1 MAQEITKDL
10 LIPGSVEN
18 IFPLQTEVTLE
29 ISKLPE
35 YVTQIKKLFSFYNQ
49 QLVAS
54 ESTIVGYNLDSEIGG
69 LVRFLVDLEAA
80 IKTSNNIKPII
91 ASEPEKI
98 SIADYEFVTLRLI
111 GENKLEPRVFSDG
124 VSRDVILYDRIDYV
138 YLQNKTFS
146 RSLAVLTTLKQP
158 LLISSNTTLSLV
170 FNLLEIIRQIN
181 APIPSN
187 LLLCQGRETSLSKLE
202 DSLSLLGF
210 GAGVTSKVLLK
221 DFINAYIHP
230 QQKIESLP
238 QIKPKGCTQE
248 VRDRISTTRAQLNLL
263 EIQTAFP
270 GFGGTPDQKKALEE
284 LKIKLIELTKVC
296 PDLASEIILFDNVK
310 NFDKIGKLFTD
321 FIQKYN
327 LACVVDE
334 AIKCVMPQI
343 PCDQILRDLTVDN
356 FEQRLITA
364 FPFQKNIITAL
375 SLNIRDELQKQNEA
389 RQAEGLEP
397 LDPAGQTQFVL
408 DSIDKVID
416 LEALCKL
423 DISAILALLDSL
435 FNIKL
440 PSFNIL
446 DWQFS
451 FKIDFQTA
459 VIEGILA
466 LLLNI
471 IQQVLNELIGCNALD
486 GFIAG
491 ILNSDIEAPTGLYGD
506 LAALF
511 DGNFNFENT
520 QGAIG
525 NGMQNFLTQSG
536 VQLANIISFESK
548 LGNNLLGTTVVTGT
562 LGFGTTPEN
571 IFLGSLGTR
580 STSLGGLVR
589 TSSDTTG
596 SFGVAG
602 FTVNPTIFTG
612 TIDATSL
619 ATTEKQKQFLQEI
632 GRFVFTADGEQ
643 ANVVRISD
651 DSLVQLYQQTNSPN
665 FQIAAPAVIQQAE
678 TEDNSFARY
687 GSLDRNKHI
696 LKALVQVGEEGT
708 TRLTMTQDS
717 LVQQLK
723 EYVKTCFSLLSPS
736 ETINLLAGNSNTE
749 VNLTIT
755 EIARIRFPLLNAI
768 LKYPERHALLFA
780 SFGKIT
786 QLDSLGPRLQL
797 LAATPLI
804 NQQATDPNVCYP
816 FTNVTD
822 FRKAL
827 ANQVLPAELANKVI
841 DDLQEDAR
849 QRANKLINQLGKKPT
864 AADIFTSPA
873 ALSVN
878 KTPDGKQ
885 IQEIDRIVN
894 NTLSN
899 VFDQIKISFDQEIEA
914 FPGATSAP
922 IKTIEK
928 VFENKTVPPTALPG
942 FQTTGRATSK
952 NQEYV
957 DIDSVVNNPSEIGG
971 IKYYEKP
978 VHVNEIGGLVEKVYS
993 SIDTNADIKT
1003 EETERLTVSLEGK
1016 LTTGLS
1022 EGLNQFRTEEF
1033 LSQASENSPKWKMI
1047 YTEKTGSYVF
1057 NVRTTGQVL
1066 GNSGTTE
1073 KYSQTLKMSGSVIE
1087 FNKQTL
1093 LNEARIAE
1101 LNVSNDNLERF
1112 DLFSQLFTRS
1122 LAKIMPYNSTNF
1134 GSIELTEIFKKESL
1148 VAYRDIL
1155 QKQLLIVPT
1164 DSKLLQ
1170 RKKVSN
1176 FEQEDTKKRNI
1187 FLGLIDF
1194 SPLQTEKQKVCGID
1208 THLLQLEAVKKRINE
1223 EFSSTNPENVVSTNS
1238 RINTR
1243 YQDNKPGHLSDKI
1256 MTGLVETFIRTS
1268 VIHNVFKGLFVFD
1281 KYDYDFYNFNIKEL
1295 IYLFFEHTV
1304 RKDIKNFKFE
1314 EGIEVQIEKIFSI
1327 YKKNNIITD
1336 NDSSN
1341 KLRSIIRYQID
1352 DVLKIIKNIVD
1363 SYASVQT
1370 QPPSVAQ
1377 QSSINTRNTVDNL
1390 IDARNRSIDTS
1401 NRGITGTSQ
1410 RNNDFPLQQTIT
1422 VVTQPDVLTSP
1433 AFADIISNLGMAINN
1448 EESAI
1453 KARNNFFN
1461 NLPVIDTYSNFYTK
1475 TEETVSVETPPRPNV
1490 DPNNDTPLRPAAP
1503 DTRNVTVYK
1512 PDSDNLLNFTSFIEG
1527 PGLYSN
1533 KLREKGWHII
1543 LEKYIRTDF
1552 KQNSQ
1557 LNQQFRDLNNYVF
1570 RNRDINGVT
1579 NLVNFKETMLRII
1592 EASRS
1597 GNNLQRAYVYS
1608 KNSSPAITQQLWM
1621 NSAPSFGLRISLI
1634 RTYTK
1639 DEELAN
1645 LSQLR
1650 ESDGFYSGI
1659 ITEEYPNGIIYKNEQ
1674 ARIAGRARIMKNK
1687 MGLIQSFT
1695 SQDYSQN
1702 PAWKLFE
1709 QQEKYLVIPII
1720 EEEVELP
1727 QDMYDFDT
1735 LFLPND
1741 EYTDRWYSR
1750 YTDNL
1755 FNIAKAKMLAN
1766 PAYDLLVNYSLL
1778 DRMGRDFCLFNSLLG
1793 MASEGVYTL
1802 LNGTKQ
1808 LIKKN
1813 YDLHKNSG
1821 NFKTRDTT
1829 GAYEKQKE
1837 EEQNGPSTAAF
1848 LKAAATI
1855 PINLLK
1861 GISVAVDP
1869 NIFLADKIVLAGKM
1883 GLVQPRF
1890 RRLEAGEVVK
1900 IEGTNQ
1906 TKTITAAEAGIAYNG
1921 YYNYLPSGEL
1931 EIKQNAISQG
1941 LPIIENTVV
1950 VQVDPQTNRVIKTV
1964 DNEGNENYVTR
1975 QGIGTTGVP
1984 YDIKKKQFISD
1995 SFNPEEEVD
2004 QFDIVPSTPIFP
2016 GEKINIPYSIA
2027 SLALVPFPVFSP
2039 GLTTYNIAMPFGP
2052 LFLALEPLILE
2063 TPEFK
2068 ASIPRLEQPVSTD
2081 ESGNIICD
2089 ETE

>member
-35 YVTQIKKLFSFYNQ
+35 YITQIKKLFSFYNQ

-54 ESTIVGYNLDSEIGG
+54 ERTIVGYNLDSEIGG
-69 LVRFLVDLEAA
+69 LLRFLTDLELA
-80 IKTSNNIKPII
+80 IKASNNIKPII
-91 ASEPEKI
+91 ASEPEKT

-111 GENKLEPRVFSDG
+111 GENKLEPRTFSDG
-124 VSRDVILYDRIDYV
+124 ISRDVILYDRIDYV

-181 APIPSN
+181 APIPSS

-202 DSLSLLGF
+202 DSLSLLGL
-210 GAGVTSKVLLK
+210 GGGVTSKVLLK

-230 QQKIESLP
+230 QQKIQSLP
-238 QIKPKGCTQE
+238 QIKPKGCTQD

-284 LKIKLIELTKVC
+284 LKIKLVELTKVC
-296 PDLASEIILFDNVK
+296 PDLASEIILFDNIK

-375 SLNIRDELQKQNEA
+375 SLNIREELQKQNDE
-389 RQAEGLEP
+389 RETQGLEP
-397 LDPAGQTQFVL
+397 LDPAGQAQFVL

-491 ILNSDIEAPTGLYGD
+491 VLNSDIEAPTGLYGD

-511 DGNFNFENT
+511 DGNFDFENI

-536 VQLANIISFESK
+536 TQLANIISFESK
-548 LGNNLLGTTVVTGT
+548 LGNNLLGTTVITGA

-580 STSLGGLVR
+580 STSLDGFVR
-589 TSSDTTG
+589 VSSDTTG

-602 FTVNPTIFTG
+602 FTVNPTTFTG

-619 ATTEKQKQFLQEI
+619 ATTEKQRQFLQEI
-632 GRFVFTADGEQ
+632 GRFVFTTDGDQ
-643 ANVVRISD
+643 TNIVRISD
-651 DSLVQLYQQTNSPN
+651 DSLVQLYQQTDSPN

-678 TEDNSFARY
+678 TEDNGFARY

-696 LKALVQVGEEGT
+696 LKALVQVREGT
-708 TRLTMTQDS
+708 TRLTMTQES
-717 LVQQLK
+717 LIQQLK

-736 ETINLLAGNSNTE
+736 ETINLLSGNSSTE

-755 EIARIRFPLLNAI
+755 EIARIRFPLLNTI

-797 LAATPLI
+797 LAATPMV
-804 NQQATDPNVCYP
+804 NQQSTDPNVCYP

-849 QRANKLINQLGKKPT
+849 QRANKLINDLGKKPT

-899 VFDQIKISFDQEIEA
+899 IFDQIKISFDQEIEA

-922 IKTIEK
+922 IETIEK
-928 VFENKTVPPTALPG
+928 VFEFKTVPETSLPG
-942 FQTTGRATSK
+942 FQTSDRKRTK

-957 DIDSVVNNPSEIGG
+957 DIDNIVNNPLSAGRN
-971 IKYYEKP
+971 KYYEKP
-978 VHVNEIGGLVEKVYS
+978 VHVNKIGGLVEKVYS
-993 SIDTNADIKT
+993 SIDAKADIEV
-1003 EETERLTVSLEGK
+1003 EETEKLTFNLEGK

-1022 EGLNQFRTEEF
+1022 EGLSQFRTEEF
-1033 LSQASENSPKWKMI
+1033 LSQAGENSPKWKMT

-1057 NVRTTGQVL
+1057 NVRTTGQIL
-1066 GNSGTTE
+1066 GTSGTTE
-1073 KYSQTLKMSGSVIE
+1073 KYSQVLKISGSAIE
-1087 FNKQTL
+1087 FNKAVF

-1101 LNVSNDNLERF
+1101 LNVSNQNLERF

-1122 LAKIMPYNSTNF
+1122 LAKIMPYNSTSF
-1134 GSIELTEIFKKESL
+1134 GSTELAEIFKKESL
-1148 VAYRDIL
+1148 EAYRNIL

-1170 RKKVSN
+1170 PKKASD
-1176 FEQEDTKKRNI
+1176 FEQEDTKKRNV

-1208 THLLQLEAVKKRINE
+1208 THLLQLEAVKKRIND
-1223 EFSSTNPENVVSTNS
+1223 EFSSTNPENTVSVNS

-1256 MTGLVETFIRTS
+1256 MTGLIETFIRTS
-1268 VIHNVFKGLFVFD
+1268 IIHNIFKGLFVFD
-1281 KYDYDFYNFNIKEL
+1281 KYEYNFYNFNIKEL

-1304 RKDIKNFKFE
+1304 RKDIKSFKFE
-1314 EGIEVQIEKIFSI
+1314 EDVEIQIEKIFGI
-1327 YKKNNIITD
+1327 YKKNNLLTD
-1336 NDSSN
+1336 NDSNN
-1341 KLRSIIRYQID
+1341 KLKSIIRYHID

-1363 SYASVQT
+1363 SYATKQV
-1370 QPPSVAQ
+1370 QPPSVPADL
-1377 QSSINTRNTVDNL
+1377 STTN
-1390 IDARNRSIDTS
+1390 IDF
-1401 NRGITGTSQ
+1401 Q
-1410 RNNDFPLQQTIT
+1410 LQQTIT
-1422 VVTQPDVLTSP
+1422 VVTQPGVLASP
-1433 AFADIISNLGMAINN
+1433 AFADMISNLGLPINN
-1448 EESAI
+1448 EESAVR
-1453 KARNNFFN
+1453 ARKNFFN
-1461 NLPVIDTYSNFYTK
+1461 NLSAPILDTYSEFYTK
-1475 TEETVSVETPPRPNV
+1475 TEETETIQVPPRPNT
-1490 DPNNDTPLRPAAP
+1490 DPNNDTPLRPATP
-1503 DTRNVTVYK
+1503 DTRSVTVYK
-1512 PDSDNLLNFTSFIEG
+1512 PDSDSFVKFTSNIEG
-1527 PGLYSN
+1527 PGFFN
-1533 KLREKGWHII
+1533 DKLRERGWHVV
-1543 LEKYIRTDF
+1543 LERYIRTDF
-1552 KQNSQ
+1552 KQNNQ
-1557 LNQQFRDLNNYVF
+1557 IQNEEFRRLNTFLF
-1570 RNRDINGVT
+1570 RNRNTNGVVNIQNFQEIMQTIIDT
-1579 NLVNFKETMLRII
+1579 NLLISNSNMF
-1592 EASRS
+1592 
-1597 GNNLQRAYVYS
+1597 NNLQRAYIYS
-1608 KNSSPAITQQLWM
+1608 KNSSSSVSQQFWM
-1621 NSAPSFGLRISLI
+1621 NSAPTFGLRISLV
-1634 RTYTK
+1634 RTFTK
-1639 DEELAN
+1639 DEQPAG
-1645 LSQLR
+1645 LSRLR
-1650 ESDGFYSGI
+1650 EGDGFYNGI
-1659 ITEEYPNGIIYKNEQ
+1659 ITEEYPDGIVFKNEQ
-1674 ARIAGRARIMKNK
+1674 SRIAGRSRSMKNK

-1702 PAWKLFE
+1702 PAWKVFE

-1727 QDMYDFDT
+1727 QDMYEFDT
-1735 LFLPND
+1735 LSVQNG
-1741 EYTDRWYSR
+1741 EYTSQWYSR
-1750 YTDNL
+1750 YISSL
-1755 FNIAKAKMLAN
+1755 FNITKAKMLAN

-1821 NFKTRDTT
+1821 NFKTRDNT
-1829 GAYEKQKE
+1829 GAYEKQKQ

-1848 LKAAATI
+1848 LKAAATM

-1861 GISVAVDP
+1861 GLSVAVDP

-1883 GLVQPRF
+1883 GLVQPKF
-1890 RRLEAGEVVK
+1890 RRLEAGEIVK
-1900 IEGTNQ
+1900 IEGSNE
-1906 TKTITAAEAGIAYNG
+1906 TKVITSGEAGVAYSG

-1931 EIKQNAISQG
+1931 EIKQNTTDQG
-1941 LPIIENTVV
+1941 SAYVENTVV

-1975 QGIGTTGVP
+1975 QGIGATGVP
-1984 YDIKKKQFISD
+1984 YDIKKKQFINE
-1995 SFNPEEEVD
+1995 SFDPEEEVD
-2004 QFDIVPSTPIFP
+2004 LFDIAPSTPIFP

-2027 SLALVPFPVFSP
+2027 SLALVPFPIFSP
-2039 GLTTYNIAMPFGP
+2039 GLTTYNVAMPFGP

-2068 ASIPRLEQPVSTD
+2068 ASIPRIEQPVETD
-2081 ESGNIICD
+2081 ESGNIVCD